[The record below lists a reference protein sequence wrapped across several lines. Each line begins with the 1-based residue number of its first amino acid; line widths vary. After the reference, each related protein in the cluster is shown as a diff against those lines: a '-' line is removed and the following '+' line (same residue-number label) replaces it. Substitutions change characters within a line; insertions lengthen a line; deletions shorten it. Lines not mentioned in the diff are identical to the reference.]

1 MWRATLSSL
10 LAHKV
15 RLALTTLAIVFG
27 VAFIAGTLIYTD
39 TTRSTFDSVFGQIT
53 GSVDFSVRGISQLDG
68 AEGGDQFEIE
78 RPPVPPQVADRVA
91 AVDGVAGV
99 ERNVEGVIGLL
110 DADGQ
115 PLGSGQGSPAL
126 GFNAPTVDDLSPT
139 ELRAGRYPS
148 ASDEVA
154 LDAATAADNGFGV
167 GDTVRIAIDGP
178 IQEYQV
184 VGTFGFGDGVDSM
197 AGASVTLFDPDTAF
211 ELLAVDGG
219 YASVDVLAADDAR
232 LDGLQDAVAAA
243 AGSDYE
249 VVTSDE
255 LAGEAQQA
263 IDTVL
268 GFLGNALLVFA
279 GVSLLVGAFL
289 INNTFAIIVAQRS
302 RELALLRAVGASR
315 AQVLGSVLLEALVV
329 GTVAS
334 AVGVGVGVLV
344 AVALQRLLVAFG
356 IDIPAGDLVFAG
368 RTVVVGMAVGVVIT
382 LASALLPAIRALKV
396 PPVAAMQT
404 IAVGDQQGGGRVRT
418 ALGVLLAASGLGM
431 LGAGLFG
438 EAPFAVVIGG
448 ALALL
453 LGAALLARYVTRPLL
468 RVVGWPLSHLGIR
481 GALAQENAIRSP
493 QRTASTASALMI
505 GLGLVTFALIFGASL
520 RESATATVDEQF
532 VSDLQVR
539 TTNFESFPA
548 EVDDEVSALPEVAT
562 SADMRNGQIGV
573 RGRIGLAAAIEP
585 DELDDAFRL
594 DTLDGSLDDFARG
607 GLVLSDDAAERL
619 DVGAG
624 DNLPVTFAT
633 GGEQDLPVRAVI
645 DGGGL
650 DVDYLID
657 EETMLANGPD
667 DGVFS
672 LYVTVADGV
681 DVEQARTAIEGVTGD
696 YAALTVQDST
706 EYKEEIAGQVDQILG
721 LISALLGLSV
731 LIGLFGITNTMS
743 LSVLERV
750 RELGLLRAVGAT
762 RRQVRSIVRWES
774 VLIAVLGAVFGTA
787 VGAVF
792 GWMSVQALA
801 EQGVSTFA
809 FPVGQVVLAVL
820 AAAVAGTLAAVLPAR
835 RAARVDVLRAL
846 AAT

>member
-1 MWRATLSSL
+1 
-10 LAHKV
+10 
-15 RLALTTLAIVFG
+15 
-27 VAFIAGTLIYTD
+27 
-39 TTRSTFDSVFGQIT
+39 
-53 GSVDFSVRGISQLDG
+53 
-68 AEGGDQFEIE
+68 
-78 RPPVPPQVADRVA
+78 
-91 AVDGVAGV
+91 
-99 ERNVEGVIGLL
+99 
-110 DADGQ
+110 
-115 PLGSGQGSPAL
+115 
-126 GFNAPTVDDLSPT
+126 
-139 ELRAGRYPS
+139 
-148 ASDEVA
+148 
-154 LDAATAADNGFGV
+154 
-167 GDTVRIAIDGP
+167 
-178 IQEYQV
+178 
-184 VGTFGFGDGVDSM
+184 
-197 AGASVTLFDPDTAF
+197 
-211 ELLAVDGG
+211 
-219 YASVDVLAADDAR
+219 
-232 LDGLQDAVAAA
+232 
-243 AGSDYE
+243 
-249 VVTSDE
+249 
-255 LAGEAQQA
+255 
-263 IDTVL
+263 
-268 GFLGNALLVFA
+268 
-279 GVSLLVGAFL
+279 
-289 INNTFAIIVAQRS
+289 
-302 RELALLRAVGASR
+302 
-315 AQVLGSVLLEALVV
+315 
-329 GTVAS
+329 
-334 AVGVGVGVLV
+334 
-344 AVALQRLLVAFG
+344 
-356 IDIPAGDLVFAG
+356 
-368 RTVVVGMAVGVVIT
+368 
-382 LASALLPAIRALKV
+382 
-396 PPVAAMQT
+396 
-404 IAVGDQQGGGRVRT
+404 
-418 ALGVLLAASGLGM
+418 M

-448 ALALL
+448 AVALL

-468 RVVGWPLSHLGIR
+468 RVVGWPLARLGIR

-624 DNLPVTFAT
+624 DTLPVTFAT

-731 LIGLFGITNTMS
+731 LIALFGITNTLS

-801 EQGVSTFA
+801 DQGVSTFA